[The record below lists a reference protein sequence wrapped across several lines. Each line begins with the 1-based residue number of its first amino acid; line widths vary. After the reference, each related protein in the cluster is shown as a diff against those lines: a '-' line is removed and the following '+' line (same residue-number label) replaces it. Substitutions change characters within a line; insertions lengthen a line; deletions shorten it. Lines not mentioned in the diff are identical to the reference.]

1 MANNCPIIRA
11 AEIARDA
18 KKMQLEEAIALVKR
32 LREEY
37 KMNIQTVKDEKE
49 RFRKKKALAKSEP
62 RVYKNNASNR
72 RLNRVGKPIPSKK
85 KISGS
90 NEGGAGAGDPIEF
103 AKPKPQRFYADN
115 DANRKLGRA
124 GHPIPPR
131 KKKETTKKVEP
142 ELEKP
147 KVVTPE
153 INDVEPMI
161 ESDDDDRFSDDGFSD
176 DDSL

>member
-11 AEIARDA
+11 AVIARDA
-18 KKMQLEEAIALVKR
+18 KKMQLEEAIASVKR

-37 KMNIQTVKDEKE
+37 KEKIQTVKDEKE

-62 RVYKNNASNR
+62 RVYKNNAANR

-85 KISGS
+85 KISDS
-90 NEGGAGAGDPIEF
+90 NEGGAGAPIEV

-161 ESDDDDRFSDDGFSD
+161 ESDDDGFSDDGFTD
-176 DDSL
+176 DDSF